1 MDRKFI
7 WKLWIRPNI
16 PTKRVNEYNA
26 FACWPLLA
34 FEMKNMSN
42 DKKINSGLYERL
54 LRASYE
60 PLLLGD
66 NSLIKSLGFEP
77 KYQIKETLQTV
88 YADWV

>member
-1 MDRKFI
+1 MD
-7 WKLWIRPNI
+7 
-16 PTKRVNEYNA
+16 EYSA

-77 KYQIKETLQTV
+77 KYQIKETLQCLSEQKLRIPV
-88 YADWV
+88 YLCRFIILV